1 MMKTHHFIALA
12 AFVLAGG
19 VAHATNIEVT
29 GLFNNKAMVSINGAP
44 PRVLSAGQTS
54 PEGVKLISA
63 TSSAATFEIDG
74 KRRTLGMGQS
84 ISTATVTSTRP
95 SVRLVADGG
104 GHFNT
109 FGSIN
114 GRPIK
119 FMVDTGATSVA
130 LSAVQARALGL
141 DLRGAESGGV
151 ATASGYTRAQR
162 VVLDSVK
169 VGDITLNL
177 VEAVVIDDM
186 PGDVALLGNS
196 FLSRLEM
203 KREGQYLILTK
214 TY

>member
-1 MMKTHHFIALA
+1 MKTGYFIALTA
-12 AFVLAGG
+12 
-19 VAHATNIEVT
+19 VALGASGPVWATDIEVT

-44 PRVLSAGQTS
+44 PRVMSAGQTS

-63 TSSAATFEIDG
+63 NSSAATFEIDG

-84 ISTATVTSTRP
+84 ISTATATGARP
-95 SVRLVADGG
+95 SVKLLADRG
-104 GHFNT
+104 GHFHT

-119 FMVDTGATSVA
+119 FMVDTGATTIA
-130 LSAVQARALGL
+130 LSTTQAHALGL
-141 DLRGAESGGV
+141 DLRGAERGGV
-151 ATASGYTRAQR
+151 ATASGYARAQR
-162 VVLDSVK
+162 IVLDSVK

-177 VEAVVIDDM
+177 VEAVVIDNM